1 MHSTLT
7 VSFSWFNYGT
17 LGKSTTPYLI
27 EIKVVWWEFIMLN
40 WMSVVDFTKPF
51 SECIICIGLTWQ
63 KMKRDVVWIQIYL
76 NDWNITEVYTWQG
89 SKMMYIGNET
99 NEGGL
104 GWKARGVQATRASL
118 LKYICLWSFPPFIPP
133 PPLPPLVVLY
143 PCCYVALCI
152 EKVQRQARRC
162 FSHPVSLLSRKLLCC
177 CSVEAQPLN
186 QQASLSTFDVSLSPF
201 DLSSTLIYTF
211 FAYSRFT
218 GINIDSCSV
227 SVIKFSMSYVE
238 ESIE

>member
-118 LKYICLWSFPPFIPP
+118 LKYICLWSFPPFIHPP
-133 PPLPPLVVLY
+133 PSPHLLCSTRVAMLPCVSRKFNAKPDDAFPIPSL
-143 PCCYVALCI
+143 CCPESCCVAAPSRHNPWINRLPS
-152 EKVQRQARRC
+152 ARSM
-162 FSHPVSLLSRKLLCC
+162 FLSLLSIYLQLSFTRFLPTVGLL
-177 CSVEAQPLN
+177 EL
-186 QQASLSTFDVSLSPF
+186 T
-201 DLSSTLIYTF
+201 
-211 FAYSRFT
+211 
-218 GINIDSCSV
+218 
-227 SVIKFSMSYVE
+227 
-238 ESIE
+238 